1 MSKLK
6 ICKPID
12 ELELKHFGV
21 SKNVYNTTYSKF
33 YTTET
38 SDMSHTSTNLKT

>member
-1 MSKLK
+1 MSKFK

-12 ELELKHFGV
+12 ELELKHYGV

-33 YTTET
+33 YSTEN
-38 SDMSHTSTNLKT
+38 SDMSLTSANYKT